1 MKTIAFYDTKPYD
14 EYYFNKYN
22 KNYNIKYFDIKLNT
36 DTAILASGC
45 EVVVAFVNDKIDA
58 ETIKVLDKVGV
69 KLIAMRCAGYNN
81 VDVKAAWGRI
91 HLVRVPS
98 YSPYAVAEH
107 AMALLLALNRKIHKA
122 YNRVRDFNFSLNG
135 LTGFDMHGKT
145 IGVIGTGRIGKIFIN
160 IARGFGMNVLAY
172 DVFPAKDSDYNYVT
186 LDELYRESDII
197 SLHVPLTE
205 ESQYMINSE
214 SISKMKDGVIL
225 INVSRGGLVNSA
237 DLIEGLKSG
246 KIGAAGLDVYDE
258 EDNLFFEDLST
269 SIIKDD
275 KFRILSS
282 MHNVIVTSHQAFLT
296 DEALT
301 NIATTTLNNIDE
313 FFNNGPLVNEICYM
327 CKDKEKAISCRK
339 NREERCF

>member
-22 KNYNIKYFDIKLNT
+22 KNYNIKYFDIKLNK

-81 VDVKAAWGRI
+81 VDVKAAWGKI
-91 HLVRVPS
+91 HIVRVPS

-313 FFNNGPLVNEICYM
+313 FFNNGSLDNEICYM

>member
-14 EYYFNKYN
+14 EYYFNMYN
-22 KNYNIKYFDIKLNT
+22 KNYNIKYFDIKLNK

-81 VDVKAAWGRI
+81 VDVKAAWGKI
-91 HLVRVPS
+91 HIVRVPS

-313 FFNNGPLVNEICYM
+313 FFNNGPLDNEICYM

>member
-22 KNYNIKYFDIKLNT
+22 KNYNIKYFDIKLNK

-81 VDVKAAWGRI
+81 VDVKAAWGKI
-91 HLVRVPS
+91 HIVRVPS

-313 FFNNGPLVNEICYM
+313 FFNNGPLDNEICYM